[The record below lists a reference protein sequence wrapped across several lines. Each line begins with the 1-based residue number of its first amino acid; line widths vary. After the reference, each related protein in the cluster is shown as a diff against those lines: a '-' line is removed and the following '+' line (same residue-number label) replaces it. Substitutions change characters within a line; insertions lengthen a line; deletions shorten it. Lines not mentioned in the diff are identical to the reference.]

1 MTTNKKSS
9 KKAKNASLHMDA
21 KTIKLSDTTS
31 FKKSF
36 LKNGWGVKTKNGQWF
51 TVTKIT
57 GYGTA
62 FVNAETDEVI
72 SARQWN
78 SVMKHKTDKDLDIV
92 LVAQPCNID
101 DFIEKNFESYAV
113 AYIYKETKRYNGNPK
128 RVSDV

>member
-1 MTTNKKSS
+1 MHHFTWMRKQLGFPT
-9 KKAKNASLHMDA
+9 LH
-21 KTIKLSDTTS
+21 LS
-31 FKKSF
+31 
-36 LKNGWGVKTKNGQWF
+36 KNGWGVKTKNGQWF

-113 AYIYKETKRYNGNPK
+113 AYIYKNTKRNNGNPK

>member
-1 MTTNKKSS
+1 MTTNRKSS
-9 KKAKNASLHMDA
+9 KKAKNASFHMDA
-21 KTIKLSDTTS
+21 KTIRLSDTTS

-72 SARQWN
+72 SARQ
-78 SVMKHKTDKDLDIV
+78 
-92 LVAQPCNID
+92 
-101 DFIEKNFESYAV
+101 
-113 AYIYKETKRYNGNPK
+113 
-128 RVSDV
+128 